1 MSSWIVFGGEDQ
13 RQILMASRQ
22 QSQRAPRNTTNIVVR
37 NGTAATQG
45 GKRQRQQQAP
55 RRRRGRV
62 QVQTVQAQ
70 GMSSN
75 KKNKAGRRF
84 PRGPNVDHRIVHQKV
99 TTTLGTVG
107 ANTSNEVEVELNAII
122 NPSVMKE
129 QTGSNNFGPLNV
141 LASQYSMW
149 KLTKMV
155 VRLKSLVGNN
165 AATGTMTRVSY
176 NPTTGAGQ
184 SSWSSLGARKHRDVN
199 IGRDGNFVLTQRDV
213 KGPKGG
219 WFYTNTT
226 NDATASCGGVI
237 NIHSLGKTTNPYT
250 NANYNGPLFLVE
262 VDTEWQFKDYLQQPG
277 LLSMIKGD
285 ASEAAKIKVDSATGK
300 IQMEVDRG
308 LRLAESAT
316 NPGAAEVIWLVTD
329 TIIQAGTAAFP
340 PPFNWLFRG
349 GWWFLKRVLNAP
361 VNGAAVVFDVFPSM
375 SDAQNNRYIYCDQN
389 NFQAVII
396 DTVQYQQVTPGNT
409 GLASQSF
416 TARGSSSGQAGYRV
430 DSLRV
435 LYSGELLPAQPVWIQ
450 KKNVTS
456 SDRGIKF
463 KAGNQRITTYNVF
476 EAQVDA
482 PEPTDGV
489 PVYLQSSREEKV
501 GIAVAGTH
509 ADLADSREVHL
520 TSILFFATASQAYTY
535 DTNNDGVFIRAELK
549 HETYTQKLVT
559 GSNDISTHRIQI
571 TAGKWYV
578 AQFFSDGTWTRA
590 FNIGGVPA
598 YVPER
603 AWTNAPQEYPITAT
617 EGDVNGGFPLG
628 YLARLYVAPLATNDV
643 TVQQSRGVDAIQALA
658 ATLDL
663 GPDEYY
669 DMPPLEEDEDADDED
684 DEDTTDADLELGPM
698 DDYDDPPMSR
708 LVVHPD
714 VQKTYEILC
723 ELHPEREARLAV
735 NRLKPSDEYS
745 EFTRLYHD
753 ALVDGLSPRAARAYA
768 LGL

>member
-1 MSSWIVFGGEDQ
+1 MQAKGVPSSVKHKN
-13 RQILMASRQ
+13 SRRIPR
-22 QSQRAPRNTTNIVVR
+22 SQNVN
-37 NGTAATQG
+37 N
-45 GKRQRQQQAP
+45 
-55 RRRRGRV
+55 RV
-62 QVQTVQAQ
+62 
-70 GMSSN
+70 
-75 KKNKAGRRF
+75 
-84 PRGPNVDHRIVHQKV
+84 VHQKV

-149 KLTKMV
+149 KLTRMV

-226 NDATASCGGVI
+226 TDATASCGGVI

-262 VDTEWQFKDYLQQPG
+262 VDTEWQFKEYLQQPG
-277 LLSMIKGD
+277 LLNMIKGD
-285 ASEAAKIKVDSATGK
+285 ASEAAKIKVDPTTGK
-300 IQMEVDRG
+300 IQMEVSRTKAGG

-361 VNGAAVVFDVFPSM
+361 VNGTSVVFDVFPSM
-375 SDAQNNRYIYCDQN
+375 SDAQNNRYIYSDQN
-389 NFQAVII
+389 NFPAVTI

-416 TARGSSSGQAGYRV
+416 TSRGSSAGQTGYRV
-430 DSLRV
+430 NSLQV
-435 LYSGELLPAQPVWIQ
+435 LYNGEKLPAQPVWLQ
-450 KKNVTS
+450 KKTYTS

-463 KAGNQRITTYNVF
+463 KAGNHQITTYNVF

-482 PEPTDGV
+482 PEPVEGV
-489 PVYLQSSREEKV
+489 PVYFQTSQEDHV
-501 GIAVAGTH
+501 GIAVAGVH
-509 ADLADSREVHL
+509 ASVADSREIHL
-520 TSILFFATASQAYTY
+520 TSILFYATMSQGYNFDAS
-535 DTNNDGVFIRAELK
+535 NDGVFVRAELK
-549 HETYTQKLVT
+549 HEAYTQNFVA
-559 GSNDISTHRIQI
+559 GSNDISTLRIQI
-571 TAGKWYV
+571 EEGKWYV
-578 AQFFSDGTWTRA
+578 AQFLSDGTWERA
-590 FNIGGVPA
+590 FMIGGIPAFVPQN
-598 YVPER
+598 
-603 AWTNAPQEYPITAT
+603 AWSNTKQTYAISAT
-617 EGDVNGGFPLG
+617 EGDINGGFPLG
-628 YLARLYVAPLATNDV
+628 YMARFHVTPFTTFDV
-643 TVQQSRGVDAIQALA
+643 TMQQSHEAEAIAALA

-663 GPDEYY
+663 DPDEYHE
-669 DMPPLEEDEDADDED
+669 MPPLECEEGADHEGED
-684 DEDTTDADLELGPM
+684 DLTDGDLELGPF
-698 DDYDDPPMSR
+698 DDYDTPPVSR

-714 VQKTYEILC
+714 AQKTYELLL
-723 ELHPEREARLAV
+723 EKYSEREARLAV
-735 NRLKPSDEYS
+735 NQLKPSDEYR
-745 EFTRLYHD
+745 EFVISYHD
-753 ALVDGLSPRAARAYA
+753 ACAILDPQSMCPG
-768 LGL
+768 